1 MKTMLLV
8 VMMAMMMVV
17 NVMKN
22 NRLSMWERLWVGK
35 KWNRWH
41 DTDDSSAMMLVVMMV
56 VVMSMWER
64 LWGGKKWSRWH
75 YEDDCDNA
83 SDDKDLL
90 TYADIFLHILTS
102 PYLF

>member
-8 VMMAMMMVV
+8 VMMVVMMVIMV
-17 NVMKN
+17 VVMMN
-22 NRLSMWERLWVGK
+22 NRLSMWERSWVGK
-35 KWNRWH
+35 KWSRL
-41 DTDDSSAMMLVVMMV
+41 DDC
-56 VVMSMWER
+56 
-64 LWGGKKWSRWH
+64 
-75 YEDDCDNA
+75 EDDCDNA